1 VGQIERIIPVVIDT
15 NVVISALLFGG
26 TPGNLLPLWKS
37 NRIRPYVSKKII
49 DEYLRVLA
57 YPKFQLSADDIHY
70 ILRQEV
76 LPWFEVVACE
86 ASPAI
91 ISADQSDDMF
101 IRCAEAAKVRTIIS
115 GDKHLLSLKLYG
127 DIIVVSPSFF
137 LIPNLQRVDTI

>member
-1 VGQIERIIPVVIDT
+1 MGQIERIIPVVIDT

-37 NRIRPYVSKKII
+37 NRIRSYVSKKII

-70 ILRQEV
+70 ILHQEL

-86 ASPAI
+86 AGPAI
-91 ISADQSDDMF
+91 LSADPSDDMF
-101 IRCAEAAKVRTIIS
+101 IHCAEAAKVRTIIS
-115 GDKHLLSLKLYG
+115 GDKHLLSLKSHG
-127 DIIVVSPSFF
+127 DITVVSPSSF
-137 LIPNLQRVDTI
+137 LKKMKSDSL

>member
-1 VGQIERIIPVVIDT
+1 MGQIERIIPVVIDT

-57 YPKFQLSADDIHY
+57 YPKFQLSADNIHY
-70 ILRQEV
+70 ILRQEL

-91 ISADQSDDMF
+91 ISADQSDD
-101 IRCAEAAKVRTIIS
+101 
-115 GDKHLLSLKLYG
+115 KHLLSLKSYG

-137 LIPNLQRVDTI
+137 LKKMK